1 MDSNTIA
8 KLQEEHKLLADRAK
22 SSRDEADQIR
32 SALKQQQSVLNQA
45 ESELNQAQAE
55 LTQLESQIQSLQLEL
70 KNKQAQAQSAQE
82 ALGLA
87 HQKTAELAQ
96 SLGPVAQKQKRFEDA
111 LAMVVQ
117 NLASANLAPISAP
130 TPPSPP
136 APPVLSTPA
145 VPNIMPKAP
154 KVPNSAVPP
163 SIPMPSSSA
172 NMQSAKVD
180 SEKRAPRRD
189 IEMSLSFEIALDSG
203 SEHNFYTGLT
213 DNISEGGIFIATTQI
228 LDIGTQ
234 IKFPLALP
242 SMLEPEQV
250 EGVVK
255 WVRREGRADANV
267 PSGIGIQFTQ
277 ISDSF
282 KARINQYIQSS
293 DTIFYDD

>member
-117 NLASANLAPISAP
+117 NLAAANQAP
-130 TPPSPP
+130 TPPHPP
-136 APPVLSTPA
+136 APPVLPTPA

-154 KVPNSAVPP
+154 NAAVPP